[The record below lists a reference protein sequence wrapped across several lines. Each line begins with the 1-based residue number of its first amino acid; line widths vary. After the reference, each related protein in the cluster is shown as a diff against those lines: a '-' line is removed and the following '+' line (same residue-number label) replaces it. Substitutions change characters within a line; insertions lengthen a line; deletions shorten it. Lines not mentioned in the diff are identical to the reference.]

1 MTPASPPGPADAPP
15 GGLSVVIPA
24 LDEAPLIGGAVANAF
39 AAGACEVIVA
49 DGGSADG
56 TAALARAEG
65 LHLVYLLAPTS
76 TGERIAAVAEHGSG
90 FVYCVSVTGVTGSR
104 ARLSAEL
111 PAFVARV
118 RERVPLPLAVGFGI
132 SAREHVEA
140 VGAVADGAIVG
151 SAVVQAI
158 REAPRERRAEA
169 IRALM
174 ERLRGG
180 RAEGAAP
187 R

>member
-1 MTPASPPGPADAPP
+1 M
-15 GGLSVVIPA
+15 
-24 LDEAPLIGGAVANAF
+24 
-39 AAGACEVIVA
+39 
-49 DGGSADG
+49 
-56 TAALARAEG
+56 
-65 LHLVYLLAPTS
+65 
-76 TGERIAAVAEHGSG
+76 
-90 FVYCVSVTGVTGSR
+90 TGSR

-174 ERLRGG
+174 ERLRGR